1 MENVYHATGNR
12 ADFKAWNI
20 TRYRKGYIVMIKE
33 SIHQE
38 KKKSKFVCTK
48 NIDLQYIR
56 QKKKKRETSFK
67 GKIYKTTIIVGGI
80 HIFFSVTDGKC
91 HKKSLRKWKI

>member
-38 KKKSKFVCTK
+38 KKNLS
-48 NIDLQYIR
+48 LYA
-56 QKKKKRETSFK
+56 QKT
-67 GKIYKTTIIVGGI
+67 
-80 HIFFSVTDGKC
+80 
-91 HKKSLRKWKI
+91 